1 MFLPHLNVQAA
12 AAVVMRLVLVL
23 AVVAIALILSLEE
36 HPQVPVLQVVQT
48 VLLAEHLVI
57 DFKIFAGKSCL

>member
-1 MFLPHLNVQAA
+1 MFLLHLNVQAA
-12 AAVVMRLVLVL
+12 AAVVMRLVLV
-23 AVVAIALILSLEE
+23 VATALILSLEE

-57 DFKIFAGKSCL
+57 DF

>member
-12 AAVVMRLVLVL
+12 AAVVMRLVLV
-23 AVVAIALILSLEE
+23 VATALILSLEE

-57 DFKIFAGKSCL
+57 DFKILAGKSCL